1 MKLDSEAVV
10 SDGADFLADVDD
22 AEIVFVSDVE
32 AEEEGGL
39 D

>member
-1 MKLDSEAVV
+1 MKLDPEPVV

-22 AEIVFVSDVE
+22 AEIVFVSNVE
-32 AEEEGGL
+32 AEVEGGL